1 MKAPNIIIVQGKR
14 FYKKIIPYK
23 YATRPFYGYKGSYFS
38 YDSGKKEIF
47 VEVVELSDWLVEKS
61 LYSYLKCRG
70 YISL

>member
-1 MKAPNIIIVQGKR
+1 MAPNIIIVKGKR
-14 FYKKIIPYK
+14 FYKRIIPYK
-23 YATRPFYGYKGSYFS
+23 YATKPFYGYKGSYVS

-61 LYSYLKCRG
+61 LYEFLKCRG